1 MKPVTGRADS
11 EGFTL
16 IEALVALSVFA
27 FSLVGLAYLMN
38 SAVQTDVQT
47 RRMTAATAL
56 AQQKLEQLRNTTYS
70 AVVSSAIS
78 ESLTEQGETTGAA
91 FYTCSWTVTEDS
103 PMPGMKKVKV
113 TVEWTDRRDPE
124 PHNVELQTILTP

>member
-1 MKPVTGRADS
+1 MKAVTGRADN

-47 RRMTAATAL
+47 RRMTAATTL
-56 AQQKLEQLRNTTYS
+56 AQQKLEQLCNTPYANVNETGS
-70 AVVSSAIS
+70 PQ
-78 ESLTEQGETTGAA
+78 SLNEEGETAGAA
-91 FYTCSWTVTEDS
+91 FYERSWTVS
-103 PMPGMKKVKV
+103 PVTGMKKVTV
-113 TVEWTDRRDPE
+113 TVAWTDRWGS
-124 PHNVELQTILTP
+124 HQVELQTILTP

>member
-1 MKPVTGRADS
+1 MKAVTGRADN

-47 RRMTAATAL
+47 RRMTAATTL
-56 AQQKLEQLRNTTYS
+56 AQQKLEQLCNTSYTGVVRS
-70 AVVSSAIS
+70 ASPEWLNEA
-78 ESLTEQGETTGAA
+78 GETTGDT
-91 FYTCSWTVTEDS
+91 FYKREWNVDDDIPAVGMKNVTVT
-103 PMPGMKKVKV
+103 VA
-113 TVEWTDRRDPE
+113 WIDRWGS
-124 PHNVELQTILTP
+124 HQVELQTILTP

>member
-1 MKPVTGRADS
+1 MKAVTGRADN

-56 AQQKLEQLRNTTYS
+56 AQQKLEELRNTSYTGVVRS
-70 AVVSSAIS
+70 ASPELLNEA
-78 ESLTEQGETTGAA
+78 GETSGDTFYKREWNVEDDIPAA
-91 FYTCSWTVTEDS
+91 
-103 PMPGMKKVKV
+103 GMKKLTV
-113 TVEWTDRRDPE
+113 TVKWIDRWSS
-124 PHNVELQTILTP
+124 HQVELQTILTP